1 MRIKRRKTNR
11 RIKSLC
17 RPTITKFFIYMALA
31 KKTDMKFS
39 RSLTIFLVDL
49 KSVIS
54 IIIYFYDTNILLT
67 SPIVILLKGI
77 N

>member
-1 MRIKRRKTNR
+1 
-11 RIKSLC
+11 
-17 RPTITKFFIYMALA
+17 MALA

-54 IIIYFYDTNILLT
+54 IIIYFYDKNILVT
-67 SPIVILLKGI
+67 SPVVILLEGI